1 MIKKDNEKSLKQMS
15 EKSFFGLIFNR
26 MESYHPEHLL
36 VYYKFIFLAYVVN
49 FRYTVRPPVLLQI
62 IFVDR

>member
-1 MIKKDNEKSLKQMS
+1 
-15 EKSFFGLIFNR
+15 

-36 VYYKFIFLAYVVN
+36 VYYKFLKKIFCLAYVFN
-49 FRYTVRPPVLLQI
+49 FRYTFNARPPILLQI